1 MDLGVF
7 LYVSTDT
14 QQQPLSFRTAFPTA
28 GVKFSE
34 LTATEASAPRHTAH
48 NAGCF

>member
-14 QQQPLSFRTAFPTA
+14 QQQPLSLRTAFPTA